1 MIHLSIAA
9 NVKQVLMIA
18 VSTIMFATPIT
29 KMNGFGILVVLIGS
43 ARYSYVSVLE
53 KQANVKKSKENNV
66 SDEEANSYDPKE
78 ADIEDPSGEGN
89 EETVELLHTKEG
101 HASPEFRKR

>member
-18 VSTIMFATPIT
+18 ISTIMFATPIST
-29 KMNGFGILVVLIGS
+29 MNGLGILVVLIGS
-43 ARYSYVSVLE
+43 GRYSYVSLLE
-53 KQANVKKSKENNV
+53 KQANVKKSKESNV
-66 SDEEANSYDPKE
+66 PDEEANSNGPKE

-89 EETVELLHTKEG
+89 EETVELLQTKEG